1 MSSYSTS
8 ESGIHAGLDSPRGQ
22 HEHIRMKKTS
32 KKEMVFHHSLEGAI
46 PDVLEDM
53 NPRFKGRNRLTT
65 PAGLKELEMFQ
76 AFISSHVQVRTIHHL
91 PCMLLWAE
99 WVRYSLKQV
108 NDFPEFIGED
118 EFRDL
123 IVHLFGFNVAV
134 DADEGMYYPGIRF
147 VPDKGTSSPEGRR
160 IVAVA

>member
-1 MSSYSTS
+1 MSIDSTS
-8 ESGIHAGLDSPRGQ
+8 EFVIHAGLNVSRGQ

-46 PDVLEDM
+46 PDVLQDM
-53 NPRFKGRNRLTT
+53 NPRFKGRDGLFT

-76 AFISSHVQVRTIHHL
+76 AFISSHVQVKTIHHL

-108 NDFPEFIGED
+108 NNFPEFIGEN
-118 EFRDL
+118 EFRGL

-134 DADEGMYYPGIRF
+134 DAEEGMYYPGIRF
-147 VPDKGTSSPEGRR
+147 VPDKGSSSPEGRR